1 MTRKANASTN
11 RQRQCAIPVPGTA
24 ILLSPPYL
32 FLSRISHSKPSPGP
46 CQDVSAMQLRISMLL
61 ASDSRRRLSSPT
73 YVAFQLPLRF
83 SEAAEERITQNNP
96 YTQAFTSATS

>member
-1 MTRKANASTN
+1 
-11 RQRQCAIPVPGTA
+11 
-24 ILLSPPYL
+24 
-32 FLSRISHSKPSPGP
+32 
-46 CQDVSAMQLRISMLL
+46 MQLRISMLL